1 MADTAYVTMTGFTGP
16 NPGLNAGTVGL
27 TCSWVI
33 FAPDGSI
40 VEGPAGSSLMANFS
54 FGDQWSDIQAALTA
68 QFQAN
73 VGDPDLT
80 VVFIPGS
87 S

>member
-1 MADTAYVTMTGFTGP
+1 VANTAYVTVTGFTGA

-33 FAPDGSI
+33 FAPDGS
-40 VEGPAGSSLMANFS
+40 VLEGPVGGWSVMANFS
-54 FGDQWSDIQAALTA
+54 YGDQWADIQAALTA
-68 QFQAN
+68 QLQAD

-80 VVFIPGS
+80 VVFIPG
-87 S
+87 